1 MIISSSISTTS
12 QNQSMAIALR
22 KSASVSTENV
32 SISIVGIH
40 STSSASKTETKLIW
54 GIEVSNDT
62 AVIPSGESIIVQ
74 LSIDYEIYAPAKGRS
89 AVYNDTT
96 QYDITSLLGSVNVST
111 PVLDNGDSTIFPN
124 ENVITVTS
132 KTISLVSPI
141 STPHTAGGQT
151 WSFTI

>member
-12 QNQSMAIALR
+12 QNQSTAIALR

-40 STSSASKTETKLIW
+40 STSAVSKTETKLIW
-54 GIEVSNDT
+54 GIEVSNDI

-74 LSIDYEIYAPAKGRS
+74 LSIDYEIYSPAARKKL
-89 AVYNDTT
+89 VYNDTT

-111 PVLDNGDSTIFPN
+111 PVFDNGDSNIFLSDK
-124 ENVITVTS
+124 VLTVTS
-132 KTISLVSPI
+132 EVVSLVSPI
-141 STPHTAGGQT
+141 STPHTVGGQT
-151 WSFTI
+151 WNFTI

>member
-12 QNQSMAIALR
+12 QNQSTAIALR

-40 STSSASKTETKLIW
+40 STSSVSKTETKLLW

-74 LSIDYEIYAPAKGRS
+74 LSIDYEIYSPAKRNKV
-89 AVYNDTT
+89 AYNDTT

-111 PVLDNGDSTIFPN
+111 PVFSNDDSKIFLN
-124 ENVITVTS
+124 DQVLTVTS

-151 WSFTI
+151 WNFTI